1 MTALPP
7 PIANVLGGD
16 TKFEES
22 TLQGYRSAWRDL
34 LRWAR
39 ENEPGESSLGE
50 EELPPPALIAEYLR
64 ARMDLSWSTLTTRRQ
79 AIRFVYGGLGE
90 EDPFGYPDV
99 EEVWDQIV
107 EEKRGESAR
116 REKRRLGG
124 QGHSPADIIER
135 GPDLLGGH
143 LRSEAIA
150 EEDLVGEDNLKYLP
164 EESVRSEELSAEVKT
179 LVPEP
184 AFDLTVLRDRAILL
198 LVATTDRPRKS
209 LVGIDLEDIR
219 PPTEE
224 GGPTRIVMYN
234 AAGDPDCALR
244 LETGPEVRYC
254 PNRAVAA
261 WIMAAGLE
269 RGPLFRPFNPR
280 GGIRGGRI
288 RPQTLN
294 LVVKRWAEEAGLDP
308 GDWSTSTLRER

>member
-1 MTALPP
+1 MITLPP
-7 PIANVLGGD
+7 PIADVLGGE

-22 TLQGYRSAWRDL
+22 TLQGYRSAWRGL
-34 LRWAR
+34 LGWAR
-39 ENEPGESSLGE
+39 ENEPDERSLGE
-50 EELPPPALIAEYLR
+50 EALPAPALIAEYLR

-79 AIRFVYGGLGE
+79 AIRFVYRELGE
-90 EDPFGYPDV
+90 GDPFEHPDV
-99 EEVWDQIV
+99 EEVWDRIV
-107 EEKRGESAR
+107 TEKRGESAG
-116 REKRRLGG
+116 REKRRLGD

-143 LRSEAIA
+143 LPSNAAI
-150 EEDLVGEDNLKYLP
+150 ELEDLKYLP
-164 EESVRSEELSAEVKT
+164 EQAARSEELSPEVKT
-179 LVPEP
+179 LIPQP
-184 AFDLTVLRDRAILL
+184 AFEMTVLRDRAILL
-198 LVATTDRPRKS
+198 MVATTDRPRKS
-209 LVGIDLEDIR
+209 LVGIDLEDIW
-219 PPTEE
+219 PPTEK

-261 WIMAAGLE
+261 WVLAAELE

-294 LVVKRWAEEAGLDP
+294 LVVKRWAEEAGLDS
-308 GDWSTSTLRER
+308 GDWSTTTLRER